1 LFFHQGLSLSKE
13 EIIMVVL
20 RRRRRRR
27 RRRRLFEGLLAD
39 NNGVALEPW
48 P

>member
-1 LFFHQGLSLSKE
+1 
-13 EIIMVVL
+13 MVVL
-20 RRRRRRR
+20 RRK
-27 RRRRLFEGLLAD
+27 RRRLFEGLLAD

>member
-1 LFFHQGLSLSKE
+1 
-13 EIIMVVL
+13 MVVL
-20 RRRRRRR
+20 RRRKR

-39 NNGVALEPW
+39 NNGVALELW

>member
-1 LFFHQGLSLSKE
+1 
-13 EIIMVVL
+13 MVVL